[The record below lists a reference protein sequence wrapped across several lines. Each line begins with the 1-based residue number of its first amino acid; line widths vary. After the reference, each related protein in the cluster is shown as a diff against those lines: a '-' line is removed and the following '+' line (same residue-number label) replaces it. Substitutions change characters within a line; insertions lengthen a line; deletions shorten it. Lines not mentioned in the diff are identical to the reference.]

1 MSQRDLIRAAV
12 LAIVLLVG
20 ANVAVHRLSSN
31 SVPRQW
37 LRRLSLQAPR
47 CDTLFLGNS
56 LVAAG
61 INCQEFDQVLGQSLA
76 GRGSL
81 NGGLG
86 GTGPLQAL
94 IGWRHVMEDEPRV
107 RTLYYGAID
116 LMLTQE
122 DLGGVWR
129 SAQGANA
136 VIFLRFPEVAAEF
149 LGLGPL
155 ERKWFLTVCR
165 IPFFVERNSAWSKVE
180 SVRRALGQFGRA
192 HQEQNRFGR
201 VEDFK
206 QLVSGNLG
214 RMAAVG
220 QESLRRDIRTIL
232 AEARSRDIRARVVL
246 LPVHPS
252 RFPEILDPAWTRYV
266 EHLRGL
272 LANEGAELVVASDWI
287 RDEAAF
293 TDVLHLNERGATEFS
308 RLLARHALSAQSD
321 SR

>member
-1 MSQRDLIRAAV
+1 MNQRDLIRAAV
-12 LAIVLLVG
+12 LAFVLLVG
-20 ANVAVHRLSSN
+20 TNVVVRWLSWN
-31 SVPRQW
+31 AVPRQW
-37 LRRLSLQAPR
+37 LRRLSSEAPR
-47 CDTLFLGNS
+47 RDTLFLGNS
-56 LVAAG
+56 VVASG
-61 INCQEFDQVLGQSLA
+61 INCTEFDRVLGQPLA

-94 IGWRHVMEDEPRV
+94 IGWRHVMAGEARV

-116 LMLTQE
+116 LILTQK
-122 DLGGVWR
+122 DSDGVWR

-136 VIFLRFPEVAAEF
+136 VIFLRFPEVAAEY

-155 ERKWFLTVCR
+155 ERTWYLTVSR

-180 SVRRALGQFGRA
+180 RLRRLLGELGRA
-192 HQEQNRFGR
+192 RQEQNRFGR

-214 RMAAVG
+214 RSAAVG
-220 QESLRRDIRTIL
+220 QESLREDFRSILTEARARDIRT
-232 AEARSRDIRARVVL
+232 RVVL

-252 RFPEILDPAWTRYV
+252 RFPEIRDPEWLRYV
-266 EHLRGL
+266 EHLKGL
-272 LANEGAELVVASDWI
+272 LAREGAELVVASDWI

-293 TDVLHLNERGATEFS
+293 TDVLHLNGWGAAEFS
-308 RLLARHALSAQSD
+308 RRLARAALAAPPQP
-321 SR
+321 R